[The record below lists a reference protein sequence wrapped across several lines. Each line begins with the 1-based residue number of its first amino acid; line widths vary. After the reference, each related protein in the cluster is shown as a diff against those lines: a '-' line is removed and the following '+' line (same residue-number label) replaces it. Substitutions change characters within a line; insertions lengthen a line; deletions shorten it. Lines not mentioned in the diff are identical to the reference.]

1 MQRMDESIWYNRF
14 ADIPGIQYT
23 TPAGIRRPDMPKRFL
38 TPERHVYEWDG
49 RTHSSL
55 SWKDDEG
62 ETSASPAMRWPP
74 DDDPPRPAPS
84 LILQRLYETLELPGI
99 PSDYHFALLR
109 AYGELASHARR
120 APDLFADVERLC
132 LLDIEL
138 LEALPEIVGELDNP
152 EQPAIRVPAFDH
164 LIRLY
169 ERNGLLDDALAMA
182 RRGAALGQGT
192 DDVERLEERIAAL
205 QAEDA

>member
-1 MQRMDESIWYNRF
+1 MDETVWYPRF
-14 ADIPGIQYT
+14 GDIPGVRYT
-23 TPAGIRRPDMPKRFL
+23 TPSGIRRPDMPKRFL
-38 TPERHVYEWDG
+38 KPERHEHEWDG
-49 RTHSSL
+49 RMHASL
-55 SWKDDEG
+55 SWPETDG

-74 DDDPPRPAPS
+74 DDDPPRPSPA

-109 AYGELASHARR
+109 AYEGLAGHARR
-120 APDLFADVERLC
+120 APELLADVERLC

-138 LEALPEIVGELDNP
+138 LEAVPEVVGELDNP

-182 RRGAALGQGT
+182 RRGAALGQGA